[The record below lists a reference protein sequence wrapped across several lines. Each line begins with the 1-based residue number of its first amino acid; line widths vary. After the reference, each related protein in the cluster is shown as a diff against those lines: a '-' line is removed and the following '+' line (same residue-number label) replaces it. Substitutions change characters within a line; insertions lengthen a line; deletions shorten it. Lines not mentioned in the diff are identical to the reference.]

1 MYNPINPTNSAT
13 ERESQLKSRKTA
25 LERMR
30 LLRTQAISQGLQLL
44 SVDEINHLVAD
55 RRGKNED

>member
-1 MYNPINPTNSAT
+1 MYNPTNPTNSAT
-13 ERESQLKSRKTA
+13 EREAQLKSRKTA

-30 LLRTQAISQGLQLL
+30 LLRMQAISQGLQLL